1 MAPRKEWPLW
11 VYLLVGLVAGVSYV
25 AFDVLS
31 EAKLSAGTLT
41 GALANAHSVVDH
53 LSPVLAGMLIGL
65 SVYQL
70 RLRARLSAADE
81 AASRAEALRLRL
93 LKVERDQ
100 AVWVLAA
107 AILHELNNPLQ
118 ALGLLLDEYQACAP
132 EDEDQRVDLA
142 QRAQAHIQ
150 RALSHLETLRSMQ
163 TNGEPEEQSIK
174 LDRLI
179 ATLATDVNSLAQA
192 EGIVVRANCKEQ
204 VVVNADPGYLRT
216 ILENLLDNSL
226 HSLRTSGGGT
236 VTIHLATE
244 CGRAV
249 VRVVDDGPP
258 LQASIMGVL
267 FDPLRTTKRHGLGLG
282 LPIARAL
289 ARAMDGEL
297 SLGEGLQKSF
307 RLELPL
313 GGNA

>member
-1 MAPRKEWPLW
+1 M
-11 VYLLVGLVAGVSYV
+11 

-31 EAKLSAGTLT
+31 EARLRAGTLT

-65 SVYQL
+65 SVYHL
-70 RLRARLSAADE
+70 RLRVRLSAADE

-132 EDEDQRVDLA
+132 DDEKQRVNLV
-142 QRAQAHIQ
+142 QRAHSHIQ

-163 TNGEPEEQSIK
+163 SNGEPEEQSVE

-179 ATLATDVNSLAQA
+179 ATLAADVNSLAQ
-192 EGIVVRANCKEQ
+192 EESIVVRADCKEQ
-204 VVVNADPGYLRT
+204 VTVNADPGYLRT

-249 VRVVDDGPP
+249 VRVMDDGPP
-258 LQASIMGVL
+258 LQTSIQSVL

-297 SLGEGLQKSF
+297 SLGEGLQNHFVWNYPSDAAHDA
-307 RLELPL
+307 EL
-313 GGNA
+313 GRIASR